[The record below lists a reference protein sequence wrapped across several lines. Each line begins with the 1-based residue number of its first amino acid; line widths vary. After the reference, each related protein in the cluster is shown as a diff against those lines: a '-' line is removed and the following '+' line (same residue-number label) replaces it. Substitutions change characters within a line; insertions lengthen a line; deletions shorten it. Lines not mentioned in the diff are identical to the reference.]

1 MTLEQRKNIAL
12 DHHRHG
18 YNCAQSVALAYSD
31 LMAPEESV
39 VANATQALGG
49 GIGAMGETCGVVTG
63 MAVAVGLIERASV
76 ADKPKVYKAMKEL
89 GNGFKA
95 VNDGRVLCRELK
107 RPGASKSCDA
117 LIAEG
122 VELLYKRYFPA
133 D

>member
-1 MTLEQRKNIAL
+1 MTLEERKQKAL
-12 DHHRHG
+12 DLHRSG
-18 YNCAQSVALAYSD
+18 YNCAQSVTLTFAD
-31 LMAPEESV
+31 LMEAGETV

-76 ADKPKVYKAMKEL
+76 ADKPKTYKAMKEL
-89 GNGFKA
+89 GNGFRA
-95 VNDGRVLCRELK
+95 INDGRILCRELK